1 MKRPSIP
8 TTSCKIPVDRAK
20 PDGVRTLDEL
30 SETASA
36 QKGWP
41 APRNK
46 TLTK

>member
-1 MKRPSIP
+1 MD
-8 TTSCKIPVDRAK
+8 TGDRARQA
-20 PDGVRTLDEL
+20 GVRTLDEL

-36 QKGWP
+36 QEGWP